1 MPNLWITVD
10 ADLGLLAIITWPF
23 FCSSYSDSTTIVTEM
38 HV

>member
-23 FCSSYSDSTTIVTEM
+23 CSGYSDSTTIVTEM